1 MTGTSMNTPRCEVE
15 IVGAATTPF
24 GRHLDVSLAALGQRA
39 ALDALADG
47 GLHASDVDC
56 VVFANAAEG
65 VLTGQEMIR
74 GQVVLD
80 GGPLAGPAVINVEN
94 ACASGSSALHLAT
107 LLVASGQYD
116 CVLALG
122 AEKLFHTDKSKSF
135 DAIRS
140 GVNQALDLS
149 GATAAGSVMMACYAA
164 EARAYAQAHGPLE
177 EALAAVSAKN
187 RAFATANP
195 NAQYRQPVSV
205 AKVLDSR
212 PVAEPLRMLMCAPMT
227 DGAAAVV
234 VRRVAERDERSA
246 RAIRV
251 ADTRVAA
258 FRRGDPVVAR
268 AAAAVR
274 HAAGITAADVDVWQ
288 LHDACAFAELAQY
301 EQVGIARPGEGA
313 RAVLEGRTGP
323 GGDAPVNT
331 DGGLLS
337 RGHPLGATGL
347 AQVVELVRQLRQE
360 GGPNLVPRAGLA
372 MAVNG
377 GGWMGDDY
385 GVCVATLLSRT

>member
-1 MTGTSMNTPRCEVE
+1 MNSLRCEVE

-24 GRHLDVSLAALGQRA
+24 GKHLDTSLAALGQRA
-39 ALDALADG
+39 ALDALTDA
-47 GLHASDVDC
+47 GLQASDVDC
-56 VVFANAAEG
+56 VVFGNAAEG

-80 GGPLAGPAVINVEN
+80 GSELAGPAVVNVEN

-122 AEKLFHTDKSKSF
+122 AEKLFHADKSRSF
-135 DAIRS
+135 DAIRA
-140 GVNQALDLS
+140 GVNQAVDLS
-149 GATAAGSVMMACYAA
+149 GATADGSVMMACYAA
-164 EARAYAQAHGPLE
+164 EARAYAEAHGPVE

-187 RAFATANP
+187 RAFAETNP
-195 NAQYRQPVSV
+195 NAQYRMPVTAAEVLASRSV
-205 AKVLDSR
+205 A
-212 PVAEPLRMLMCAPMT
+212 APLRMLMCAPMT

-234 VRRVAERDERSA
+234 VRRAAARDERSG
-246 RAIRV
+246 RAVRI
-251 ADTRVAA
+251 AETRVAGY
-258 FRRGDPVVAR
+258 RRGDPVVAR
-268 AAAAVR
+268 VAAAVR
-274 HAAGITAADVDVWQ
+274 RRAGITAADVDVWQ
-288 LHDACAFAELAQY
+288 LHDACAFAEIAQY
-301 EQVGIARPGEGA
+301 EQVGIARPGEGV
-313 RAVLEGRTGP
+313 RAVLDGRTGP
-323 GGDAPVNT
+323 DGDAPVNT

-360 GGPNLVPRAGLA
+360 GGANLVPDAGLA
-372 MAVNG
+372 MAISG

-385 GVCVATLLSRT
+385 AACVATLLSRT